1 MLGLKNFL
9 CRKFIWTY
17 IFFGPSY
24 AAAQRLDTM
33 QLLMALIGLV
43 FTNGILEAVV
53 ATVAITPLVK
63 VLEPMMK
70 QMGFNNINMRFNQIK
85 N

>member
-1 MLGLKNFL
+1 
-9 CRKFIWTY
+9 
-17 IFFGPSY
+17 
-24 AAAQRLDTM
+24 
-33 QLLMALIGLV
+33 MALIGLV